1 MGKVNMMH
9 IAVIL
14 RDRCQFKKCN
24 YECRFYCPVVRMGSD
39 AVVITESG
47 YPRIVEDLCEGCGIC
62 VHKCPFEAVKIISLP
77 EELTEDLVHQYSE
90 NGFRLYR
97 LPRIHS
103 GKVVGILGPNGIGK
117 STVLKILSGNLIPN
131 LGDYNHGGSWDKVVN
146 YFSGT
151 VMADYFSKLIDG
163 DVKPV
168 LKPQY
173 VDMIPQVFKGK
184 VKEIL
189 KKVDVNGKMDEV
201 AHDLKIENSLGRDV
215 NKVSGGELQ
224 SVAIAAALLKDGD
237 VYFFDEPSSYLD
249 IFQRLNVARIIK
261 DLSSKK
267 MVFVVEHDLAIMDF
281 IADVVHIIYGSEGA
295 YGIVSN
301 IRNTRNA
308 INEYLN
314 GYLRDENM
322 RFRDWK
328 IEFILHPPKRRADL
342 PTLISWDGI
351 EKKYPKFNLSIEHG
365 EIRIGE
371 VVGVVGP
378 NATGKTTFVK
388 ILAGVIKP
396 DAGEIDTEIK
406 ISYKPQ
412 YIKSDYDGEV
422 EELLNSVLKERMQNK
437 FYQAEVFHPLNIRH
451 IMHKEVKN
459 LSGGEMQLLAIALC
473 LGREADLYL
482 LDEPSAYL
490 DSNQRMVTSKVIR
503 RFVENTG
510 KSALIVDHDVYFI
523 DIIADSLMVFGGE
536 PGIKGYGKGP
546 FTMREGMNLFLKNVG
561 ITFRRDAD
569 TRRPRINKPDSYND
583 REQKRM
589 GEYYYA

>member
-1 MGKVNMMH
+1 
-9 IAVIL
+9 
-14 RDRCQFKKCN
+14 
-24 YECRFYCPVVRMGSD
+24 MGSD

-47 YPRIVEDLCEGCGIC
+47 YPRIVEELCEGCGIC
-62 VHKCPFEAVKIISLP
+62 IHKCPFEAIKIIGLP
-77 EELTEDLVHQYSE
+77 EELKENVIHQYGE

-97 LPRIHS
+97 LPRIHK
-103 GKVVGILGPNGIGK
+103 GKVVGILGPNRIGK

-131 LGDYNHGGSWDKVVN
+131 LGDYNSEMGWDRVVD

-151 VMADYFSKLIDG
+151 VMADYFSKIRDG
-163 DVKPV
+163 DIKPV

-173 VDMIPQVFKGK
+173 VDMIPKMFKGK
-184 VKEIL
+184 VREIL
-189 KKVDVNGKMDEV
+189 KNVDISGKMDDV
-201 AHDLKIENSLGRDV
+201 VHLLKIENSLDRNI
-215 NKVSGGELQ
+215 NKISGGELQ

-237 VYFFDEPSSYLD
+237 VFFFDEPSSYMD

-261 DLSSKK
+261 DLASKK

-281 IADVVHIIYGSEGA
+281 IADVIHIMYGSGGA

-301 IRNTRNA
+301 VRNTRNA

-314 GYLRDENM
+314 GYLHDENV

-328 IEFILHPPKRRADL
+328 IEFILHPPKRRMDL
-342 PTLISWDGI
+342 PSLVLWSNI
-351 EKKYPKFNLSIEHG
+351 EKSYSNFHLAVDPG

-388 ILAGVIKP
+388 ILANVIKP
-396 DAGEIDTEIK
+396 EKGDVKRKIK

-412 YIKSDYDGEV
+412 YIKSGYEGEV
-422 EELLNSVLKERMQNK
+422 EELLTSSLKERLQNN
-437 FYQAEVFHPLNIRH
+437 FYKSEIIHPLNIRY
-451 IMHKEVKN
+451 IMHREVKS

-490 DSNQRMVTSKVIR
+490 DSNQRMVVSKVIR

-510 KSALIVDHDVYFI
+510 KSALVVDHDVYFI
-523 DIIADSLMVFGGE
+523 DLIADSLMVFGGK
-536 PGIKGYGKGP
+536 PGIQGYGKGP
-546 FTMREGMNLFLKNVG
+546 FTMRDGMNLFLKNVG

-583 REQKRM
+583 REQKRL
-589 GEYYYA
+589 GEYYYT